1 MIARTV
7 LKLHFPTLGIL
18 AAVSEVERLAKSV
31 GRVEAAAS
39 RNGGAELVA
48 SKRKSLLCLLC
59 FCSWSWKGSERK
71 QESEACLSGDYI

>member
-7 LKLHFPTLGIL
+7 LKLHFPAPGIL
-18 AAVSEVERLAKSV
+18 AAISEVERLAKSV

-39 RNGGAELVA
+39 RNSGAELVA
-48 SKRKSLLCLLC
+48 SKRKSLLC

-71 QESEACLSGDYI
+71 WESEACLSGDYI